1 MSIKESIIHEAL
13 KLFSLKGFSSTSI
26 TDILEATGSS
36 KGGFYNH
43 FKSKEDLFFA
53 VLAHARQIW
62 REKVLTGLDKVD
74 LPLDKMCRLLENYR
88 DLYLIDQE
96 NIPGGCIFINL
107 AVELADKYPHLAD
120 GVNQGFA
127 GFKTMINNLLND
139 AKKQGVVNADEST
152 EALTEMVFASMLG
165 ASVMYSV
172 DKSVEHLQ
180 RTIGAIIQYL
190 HSQIYL
196 KHSLSG
202 NQLTKTA

>member
-53 VLAHARQIW
+53 VLERARQIW
-62 REKVLTGLDKVD
+62 REKVLTELDKVD
-74 LPLDKMCRLLENYR
+74 QPLDKICKLLENYR
-88 DLYLIDQE
+88 DLYLIDPE

-127 GFKTMINNLLND
+127 GFKTMVNNLLND
-139 AKKQGVVNADEST
+139 AKKQGVLKGDAST
-152 EALTEMVFASMLG
+152 EAMTEMVFAGMLG

-172 DKSVEHLQ
+172 DKSTENLQ

-190 HSQIYL
+190 H
-196 KHSLSG
+196 
-202 NQLTKTA
+202 T

>member
-26 TDILEATGSS
+26 TDILEATGAS

-53 VLAHARQIW
+53 VLEHARQIW
-62 REKVLTGLDKVD
+62 REKVLTDLDKVEP
-74 LPLDKMCRLLENYR
+74 PLDKIRKLLENYR
-88 DLYLIDQE
+88 DQYLIDSE

-120 GVNQGFA
+120 GVNQGFS
-127 GFKTMINNLLND
+127 GFKTMVNNFLND
-139 AKKQGVVNADEST
+139 AKKQGDIKRDTST
-152 EALTEMVFASMLG
+152 EAMTEMVFASMLG

-172 DKSVEHLQ
+172 DKSTENLQ

-190 HSQIYL
+190 R
-196 KHSLSG
+196 
-202 NQLTKTA
+202 T

>member
-26 TDILEATGSS
+26 TDILEATGAS

-62 REKVLTGLDKVD
+62 REKVLTDLDRVSQ
-74 LPLDKMCRLLENYR
+74 PLEKICKLLENYR
-88 DLYLIDQE
+88 DLYLIDSE
-96 NIPGGCIFINL
+96 DIPGGCIFINL

-120 GVNQGFA
+120 EVNQGFS
-127 GFKTMINNLLND
+127 GFKTMVNNFFNN
-139 AKKQGVVNADEST
+139 AKKQGFLRGDTST
-152 EALTEMVFASMLG
+152 EAMTEMVFASMLG
-165 ASVMYSV
+165 ASMMYSV
-172 DKSVEHLQ
+172 DKSTENLQ

-190 HSQIYL
+190 R
-196 KHSLSG
+196 
-202 NQLTKTA
+202 T

>member
-53 VLAHARQIW
+53 VLERARQIW
-62 REKVLTGLDKVD
+62 REKVLTDLDTVGQ
-74 LPLDKMCRLLENYR
+74 PLDKICKLLENYR
-88 DLYLIDQE
+88 DLYLIDSE

-107 AVELADKYPHLAD
+107 AVELADKNPHLAD

-127 GFKTMINNLLND
+127 GFKIMVNNLLHD
-139 AKKQGVVNADEST
+139 AKKQGDLKADAST
-152 EALTEMVFASMLG
+152 ESMTEMVFAGMLG
-165 ASVMYSV
+165 ASVMFSV
-172 DKSVEHLQ
+172 DKSPENLQ

-190 HSQIYL
+190 H
-196 KHSLSG
+196 
-202 NQLTKTA
+202 T

>member
-26 TDILEATGSS
+26 TDILEATGVS

-53 VLAHARQIW
+53 VLERARQIW
-62 REKVLTGLDKVD
+62 REKVLTDLDKVEP
-74 LPLDKMCRLLENYR
+74 PLDKICKLLENYR
-88 DLYLIDQE
+88 DLYLIDSE
-96 NIPGGCIFINL
+96 SIPGGCIFINL

-120 GVNQGFA
+120 GVNQGFS
-127 GFKTMINNLLND
+127 GFKTMVNNFLND
-139 AKKQGVVNADEST
+139 AKKQGDIKGDTST
-152 EALTEMVFASMLG
+152 EAMTEMVFASMLG

-172 DKSVEHLQ
+172 DKSTENLQ

-190 HSQIYL
+190 H
-196 KHSLSG
+196 
-202 NQLTKTA
+202 T